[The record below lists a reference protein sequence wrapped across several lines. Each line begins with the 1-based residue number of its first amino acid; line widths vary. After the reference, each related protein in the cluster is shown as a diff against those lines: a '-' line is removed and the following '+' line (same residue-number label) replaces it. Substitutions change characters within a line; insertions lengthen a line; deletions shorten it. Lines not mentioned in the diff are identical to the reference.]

1 MQKVVIFYTKKDIIT
16 KSRYSVTIFK
26 NPRTA
31 APYAIF
37 YQPAERTTF
46 MEVQA
51 EPDMIGNYIEMYHL
65 APAKYM
71 NQKHWLAVPVDG
83 TVSDSTVLDLLD
95 MSYDIVDEKEK
106 IDFSDRTFHN
116 NHSSSI

>member
-16 KSRYSVTIFK
+16 KSRYPVTIFK

-71 NQKHWLAVPVDG
+71 DKKHWLAVPLDG
-83 TVSDSTVLDLLD
+83 SVSDSKVLDLLD
-95 MSYDIVDEKEK
+95 MSYDLVDGQAETDGETGA
-106 IDFSDRTFHN
+106 DR
-116 NHSSSI
+116 